1 MSEKVLVSV
10 FDKVAKL
17 YSPVMTEVNQESA
30 IRNFKIGA
38 KQNAQISACPEDYEL
53 HLVGFWDDETGKA
66 VCIWVINLFFFL
78 KQKTFSRLN
87 SFGTI

>member
-10 FDKVAKL
+10 FDKVANL

-38 KQNAQISACPEDYEL
+38 KQNAQISACPEDFEL
-53 HLVGFWDDETGKA
+53 HLVGFWDDETGK
-66 VCIWVINLFFFL
+66 VTGYMGDQSVLLFKAKDLFPAE
-78 KQKTFSRLN
+78 
-87 SFGTI
+87 

>member
-38 KQNAQISACPEDYEL
+38 KQNAQISASPEDFEL
-53 HLVGFWDDETGKA
+53 HLVGFWDDETGK
-66 VCIWVINLFFFL
+66 VVGYLGDQPVLLFKAKDLFPAE
-78 KQKTFSRLN
+78 
-87 SFGTI
+87 